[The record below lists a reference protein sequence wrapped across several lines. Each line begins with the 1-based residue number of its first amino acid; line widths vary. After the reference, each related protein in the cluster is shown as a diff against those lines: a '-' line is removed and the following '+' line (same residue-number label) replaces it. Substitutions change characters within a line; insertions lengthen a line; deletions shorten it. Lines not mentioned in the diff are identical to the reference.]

1 MSWVYERSVKILY
14 ISYKNTIID
23 LLNSKYIFM
32 KKLSMSLKILFNVLL
47 FSFYTLFFII
57 AWNFLFWL
65 FLTLLDRDIP
75 ASDDPIHLKLAI
87 LVIFLSLLFTL
98 LFRKFFYLRTFSSE
112 VKKTESKIKQETQE
126 ELEIYVNKEIK

>member
-1 MSWVYERSVKILY
+1 
-14 ISYKNTIID
+14 
-23 LLNSKYIFM
+23 M

-75 ASDDPIHLKLAI
+75 ATDDPIHLKLAI

>member
-1 MSWVYERSVKILY
+1 M
-14 ISYKNTIID
+14 N
-23 LLNSKYIFM
+23 
-32 KKLSMSLKILFNVLL
+32 KLSILLKVLFNVLL

-57 AWNFLFWL
+57 AGNFLFGL
-65 FLTLLDRDIP
+65 FLSLLDRDIP

-98 LFRKFFYLRTFSSE
+98 LFRKFFYLKVFSNE
-112 VKKTESKIKQETQE
+112 VKKVENKKIIQTED